1 MDESVDLLLCVV
13 TVRIHRCRELGK
25 AFQMDSKEDRDRA
38 VDFPAFSN
46 M

>member
-13 TVRIHRCRELGK
+13 TVRIHRYRELGK
-25 AFQMDSKEDRDRA
+25 AFEQDSKEDRA
-38 VDFPAFSN
+38 VDFPALSN